1 MEANGIFLQMNKI
14 TILAV
19 MFFSIKLL
27 VACGE
32 NNVESNLE
40 LSIESINERGVDL
53 VNRKVVTQGV
63 ILIHPDLRLFQ
74 DESVKNVF
82 GETFSSLSIPIDED
96 FNYDEI
102 KNLEC
107 FGKNVIVEGYVIED
121 AEISTLFLGK
131 GVRLINADGSVCH
144 YFN

>member
-40 LSIESINERGVDL
+40 LSIESINESGVDL

-74 DESVKNVF
+74 DESVKNVI
-82 GETFSSLSIPIDED
+82 GETFSSLSIPIYED
-96 FNYDEI
+96 FNYD
-102 KNLEC
+102 
-107 FGKNVIVEGYVIED
+107 
-121 AEISTLFLGK
+121 
-131 GVRLINADGSVCH
+131 
-144 YFN
+144 